1 MEMPDVI
8 YVRTVSDKTL
18 SAVRPDSPIAQ
29 AEWSGRLK
37 RTIYHHD
44 RIVEDLKAENAEL
57 KNSIEILSQK
67 LRDYSKAIDRLD
79 AKLEKAKDIIID
91 MEKSDDAQAFKEA
104 RKFIDTHCSRTTLEE
119 LTKK

>member
-8 YVRTVSDKTL
+8 YAAEYFDIDTVSLK
-18 SAVRPDSPIAQ
+18 
-29 AEWSGRLK
+29 EWREKSLTGSEK
-37 RTIYHHD
+37 YYHS
-44 RIVEDLKAENAEL
+44 RIVEGLKADNEEL
-57 KNSIEILSQK
+57 KNSIEILGQK

-104 RKFIDTHCSRTTLEE
+104 RKFIDTHCSRTTLGE